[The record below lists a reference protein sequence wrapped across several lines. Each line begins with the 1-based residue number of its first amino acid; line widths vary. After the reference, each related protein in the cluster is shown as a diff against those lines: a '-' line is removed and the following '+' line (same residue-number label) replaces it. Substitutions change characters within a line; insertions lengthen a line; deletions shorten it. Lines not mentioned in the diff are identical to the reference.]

1 MTTVTHRIRCG
12 TEPILHEQEDDT
24 VQIHRQRAPP
34 DPAVMDQ
41 TCHHKREHTD
51 SHPIRLLSPEIR
63 CVCIA
68 ATRSRAVDCYD
79 TKNGEREHRHQQ
91 KPVLTEELSQKR
103 RHTV

>member
-1 MTTVTHRIRCG
+1 
-12 TEPILHEQEDDT
+12 
-24 VQIHRQRAPP
+24 
-34 DPAVMDQ
+34 MDQ

-68 ATRSRAVDCYD
+68 ATGSRAVNRDN
-79 TKNGEREHRHQQ
+79 TKNGEREHCQQ
-91 KPVLTEELSQKR
+91 QQPVLSEELSQKR